1 MPLHVS
7 STMCSSSGG
16 QQNIKKSI
24 GNEQVL
30 FLRIVMNVLILF
42 NDSVALEVNEWM
54 IMEHRWNDSDWGKT
68 EVLEERNGTVPRCIL

>member
-42 NDSVALEVNEWM
+42 NDSVALEVNE
-54 IMEHRWNDSDWGKT
+54 
-68 EVLEERNGTVPRCIL
+68 